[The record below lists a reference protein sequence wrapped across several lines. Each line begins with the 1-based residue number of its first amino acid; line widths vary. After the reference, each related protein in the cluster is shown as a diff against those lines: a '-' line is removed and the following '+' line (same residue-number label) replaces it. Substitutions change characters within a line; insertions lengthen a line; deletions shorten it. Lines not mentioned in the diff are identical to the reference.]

1 MFSIKYTNLFPAI
14 VLILLF
20 ALVGKVKAQEN
31 ALSLDELM
39 ASQQISGPLVWLEDG
54 ERVMYKIG
62 GAISLINV
70 IDKSSESLP
79 SFSLGGTGHFLRSQN
94 IKLSPQGDQFAYVS
108 NKEGNPEIWL
118 HSVGS
123 GEDRKLTNLGQA
135 AINALS
141 WSSDGTWITFSGNRY
156 GNYDI
161 WKVSVD
167 SGQVHRM
174 TSGDLYEVYPSFTP
188 DGNHILYVKL
198 NKAWTTHDVIK
209 IDAKD
214 ASNPQTLVQDKDFFD
229 YHYGAAFG
237 FPEISPDGDRFLF
250 RSQRSGWINYWVQSL
265 DGGKATPLHQEQADQ
280 SNAMWSPDG
289 SKVLF
294 TSNHNG
300 THVLNVA
307 SMTDDS
313 NTKLVDPKMG
323 VVSEA
328 SWSPDGKRIIYALE
342 TPASP
347 NDIFVVNSDGS
358 NQRQL
363 TNAAPMDNYQQRL
376 TQPKKI
382 NYESTDGL
390 TISAYLYE
398 PPKPGT
404 YPGIMWIHGGP
415 TGQFNDTF
423 QPEVQYF
430 VNNGY
435 VVLQPNIR
443 GSSGY
448 GKAFEKANQ
457 KCWGHCDLEDVRKGV
472 EYLKTLDKID
482 PDEMGIHGTSYGG
495 IMSMAAAAFAPDLFQ
510 ASVPAS
516 GYGDWVSFYHNPNE
530 LRHYKLSNYE
540 LGPFGENE
548 DIWKAASAIYSVDQ
562 IKTPMFLVH
571 GEGKYPPSPQSEQF
585 AKELEAHYKTFKY
598 KAYPNE
604 NYYVRGKE
612 NRIQMLQDIRE
623 FLDKFLK
630 GNVITH

>member
-1 MFSIKYTNLFPAI
+1 MKYKNLYPGILF
-14 VLILLF
+14 LLLF
-20 ALVGKVKAQEN
+20 TLIGEVRAQEN
-31 ALSLDELM
+31 ALSLDELF
-39 ASQQISGPLVWLEDG
+39 ATQQISGPLVWLEDG
-54 ERVMYKIG
+54 QRVMYKSG
-62 GAISLINV
+62 GELSIMNV
-70 IDKSSESLP
+70 KDKSSESLT

-94 IKLSPQGDQFAYVS
+94 IKPSPKGDQFAYVS

-118 HSVGS
+118 HSVES

-141 WSSDGTWITFSGNRY
+141 WSSDGRWIAFSGNRY

-161 WKVSVD
+161 WKVSVE
-167 SGQVHRM
+167 SGEVHRM
-174 TSGDLYEVYPSFTP
+174 TSGNLYEVYPSLTP

-198 NKAWTTHDVIK
+198 NKAWTTHDVIR
-209 IDAKD
+209 INAQD

-237 FPEISPDGDRFLF
+237 FPKISPDGEIFLF
-250 RSQRSGWINYWVQSL
+250 RSRRSGWINYWIQSM
-265 DGGKATPLHQEQADQ
+265 DGGKPTPLYQEKADQ
-280 SNAMWSPDG
+280 SNAMWSPEGD
-289 SKVLF
+289 KVLF

-300 THVLNVA
+300 THVLNVT
-307 SMTDDS
+307 SMTNDGK
-313 NTKLVDPKMG
+313 TKLVDPDMG
-323 VVSEA
+323 VVSEP
-328 SWSPDGKRIIYALE
+328 SWSPDGERIIYALE
-342 TPASP
+342 TPSSP
-347 NDIFVVNSDGS
+347 NNMFVIDSDGS

-363 TNAAPMDNYQQRL
+363 TSAAPMDDYQQRL
-376 TQPKKI
+376 ITPRKI
-382 NYESTDGL
+382 KYESTDGL
-390 TISAYLYE
+390 TISAYLY
-398 PPKPGT
+398 KPEKLGS

-415 TGQFNDTF
+415 TSQFNDTF

-448 GKAFEKANQ
+448 GKKFEKANQ
-457 KCWGHCDLEDVRKGV
+457 KCWGHCDLEDVRAGV
-472 EYLKTLDKID
+472 SYLKTLDNID
-482 PDEMGIHGTSYGG
+482 SSKMGIHGTSYGG

-540 LGPFGENE
+540 LGPFKKNK
-548 DIWKAASAIYSVDQ
+548 DVWKAASAIYSVDQ

-604 NYYVRGKE
+604 NYYVRDKE
-612 NRIQMLQDIRE
+612 NRMQMLQDIHQ

-630 GNVITH
+630 DDVITYN